1 MNDYK
6 SYRVGNLV
14 LVNGKETFIK
24 EIPNEKQG
32 AIKGYYVLGDP
43 YVKQQDDLEPVP
55 IRENFLKHYKEYR
68 EYNEGRPFYAFIGNG
83 HVVEYFNE
91 TGECSI
97 DASEGIHVNG
107 VHELINMVEDNCG
120 LHFAHHYVHGKEN
133 EADII

>member
-83 HVVEYFNE
+83 HVVEYFPE
-91 TGECSI
+91 TRECSI
-97 DASEGIHVNG
+97 DGGAGLTLDGI
-107 VHELINMVEDNCG
+107 HELINIVKDNCG
-120 LHFAHHYVHGKEN
+120 LHITVSHLTGKESK
-133 EADII
+133 EY